1 MIDALLK
8 LAMAYMLGSLMG
20 GLIIGQ
26 LRGHVDIRTEGSG
39 NAGATNAW
47 RTQGPAFGLAVFV
60 IDIGKGVL
68 AALLVPAL
76 PLPFLTPSEALAS
89 WLPYACGLAAI
100 MGHLYPLFFGF
111 RGGKGAATMIGIM
124 LCLVP
129 AIMPLAGMVWLSTLL
144 ITGMMGLATILG
156 TLTIAILTNMH
167 GMFTPAAVFG
177 LLAFIIV
184 LYSHRENIRRMRAGT
199 ENRFEK
205 IRIAHWFGGGRRS
218 K

>member
-1 MIDALLK
+1 MIEALLK
-8 LAMAYMLGSLMG
+8 LVIAYLLGSLMG
-20 GLIIGQ
+20 GLLVGR
-26 LRGHVDIRTEGSG
+26 LRGKVDIRTSGSG

-60 IDIGKGVL
+60 IDIGKGVM
-68 AALLVPAL
+68 AALILPILPIPGLDPSPAL
-76 PLPFLTPSEALAS
+76 SA

-100 MGHLYPLFFGF
+100 LGHLYPVFFGF
-111 RGGKGAATMIGIM
+111 KGGKGAATMIGIM

-129 AIMPLAGMVWLSTLL
+129 AIMPLAGMVWLATLL

-167 GMFTPAAVFG
+167 GFLSPAAVFG
-177 LLAFIIV
+177 LLALGLV
-184 LYSHRENIRRMRAGT
+184 VYTHRENIQRMRNGT

-205 IRIAHWFGGGRRS
+205 IRLMHWFGGG
-218 K
+218 KAQ